1 MEKRMDTALSKVN
14 KQEVKA
20 LAVWMKRLKQ
30 DRKKWL
36 PAFQAHCKDF
46 DKRVRETKRL
56 DKNFSATF
64 W

>member
-20 LAVWMKRLKQ
+20 LAVWMKRLKD

-36 PAFQAHCKDF
+36 PAFQANCKEF
-46 DKRVRETKRL
+46 DKKVREAKRL